1 MSDATPNLTYTRQ
14 LAFLNRQ
21 KAQALAAIGA
31 HEAVDVPTPKLKN
44 GKPVVDPETGVTELI
59 VKKVLKRD
67 YIAKEHDD
75 RIAKF
80 KAERGLM

>member
-21 KAQALAAIGA
+21 KAQALASISAD
-31 HEAVDVPTPKLKN
+31 ETVVTAVKAMKN
-44 GKPVVDPETGVTELI
+44 GKPVLDEDGLPKIVD
-59 VKKVLKRD
+59 KRVLKRD

-80 KAERGLM
+80 KADRGLA

>member
-1 MSDATPNLTYTRQ
+1 MSDATPNLTYIRQ

-21 KAQALAAIGA
+21 KAQALSEIPADATVVT
-31 HEAVDVPTPKLKN
+31 AVKALKA
-44 GKPVVDPETGVTELI
+44 GKPVLDEDGLPKIVD
-59 VKKVLKRD
+59 KRVLKRD

-80 KAERGLM
+80 KAERGLV

>member
-14 LAFLNRQ
+14 LAYLERQ
-21 KAQALAAIGA
+21 KSIAVNAIGA
-31 HEAVDVPTPKLKN
+31 EDTVITVVKVTKN
-44 GKPVVDPETGVTELI
+44 GKPVLDEDGMQKLAD
-59 VKKVLKRD
+59 KRVLKRD

-80 KAERGLM
+80 KAERGLK

>member
-21 KAQALAAIGA
+21 KAQAVAAISPT
-31 HEAVDVPTPKLKN
+31 ETVVVAVPKLKN
-44 GKPVVDPETGVTELI
+44 GKPVIDPETGVPEIKDTR
-59 VKKVLKRD
+59 VLKRD

-80 KAERGLM
+80 KAERGLK